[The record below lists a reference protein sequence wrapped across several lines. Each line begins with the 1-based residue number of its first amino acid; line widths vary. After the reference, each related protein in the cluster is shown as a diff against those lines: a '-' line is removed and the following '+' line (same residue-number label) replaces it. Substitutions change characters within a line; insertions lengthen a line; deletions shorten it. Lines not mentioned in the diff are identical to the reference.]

1 MAKKFKRLIVHV
13 GMHKT
18 GSTTLQHM
26 LKKLRRG
33 SAERM
38 DMIDTN
44 HSVGCSMW
52 FGSVL
57 KYERTLL
64 NFGHSPASAERHLN
78 RIKKRVARQL
88 ERSSCD
94 ELVIS
99 SEWLSDGGY
108 EGEGRR
114 GALRRLREEF
124 EPHFERI
131 EIYGY
136 VRPPVGF
143 TTSATQEIMKMRPFF
158 MTPWAGY
165 RRRFGPLRD
174 IFGRE
179 NVHLRL
185 FKRDRLKDQDIMT
198 DFQDWVG
205 WTPQPYRIKA
215 TNLSMTAAGAA
226 LVHCY
231 QRNRGPIETVRHH
244 RQKVRAVAKLGK
256 VGGPKFV
263 LSQPVQHSLL
273 TEHADDL
280 AWMEKILREP
290 INDHKPDP
298 QEPPWAVGDLDD
310 LKRCAAR
317 FAPLLFGEAA
327 QEPPDDPDRAD
338 AMAWD
343 AIRQKFRL

>member
-1 MAKKFKRLIVHV
+1 
-13 GMHKT
+13 MHNT

-26 LKKLRRG
+26 LKRMRRG
-33 SAERM
+33 PAERM

-52 FGSVL
+52 FGSVM
-57 KYERTLL
+57 KHERSLL
-64 NFGHSPASAERHLN
+64 NFGHSRASAQRHLR

-88 ERSSCD
+88 EKSRCE

-99 SEWLSDGGY
+99 SEWLSDGGF

-114 GALRRLREEF
+114 GALIRLKEQF

-136 VRPPVGF
+136 VRPPIGF

-158 MTPWAGY
+158 MTPWANY
-165 RRRFGPLRD
+165 QRRFGPLRH
-174 IFGRE
+174 IFGRD

-185 FKRDRLKDQDIMT
+185 FQRDHLKDHDVMA
-198 DFQDWVG
+198 DFQDWLG
-205 WTPQPYRIKA
+205 WTPHPYRVKE
-215 TNLSMTAAGAA
+215 NNPSMTAAGAA

-244 RQKVRAVAKLGK
+244 RQKVRAVAKLAEL
-256 VGGPKFV
+256 GGPKFV
-263 LSQPVQHSLL
+263 LSQAVVQDLL
-273 TEHADDL
+273 TENAEDL
-280 AWMEKILREP
+280 VWMEKVLREP
-290 INDHKPDP
+290 INDFVPSED
-298 QEPPWAVGDLDD
+298 EPVWAVGDLDD
-310 LKRCAAR
+310 LKRSAAR

-327 QEPPDDPDRAD
+327 QEPPDDPEKAD